1 MARGRYVTVA
11 EQAEIVA
18 LYRAGVEMR
27 AIAERLDRP
36 VSGIAAVISRARAKG
51 EKIPHHMPARAA
63 AVRKRWAER
72 WAHLPPAEMAF
83 HAVMGKRRHSDAL
96 LIQSKHH
103 PMRMPYQGRAMQ
115 TGGGVSSI
123 YEGDARP
130 LDFGA
135 HQ

>member
-11 EQAEIVA
+11 EQAEIIA
-18 LYRAGVEMR
+18 LYRAGAEMR
-27 AIAERLDRP
+27 AIAERMDRP
-36 VSGIAAVISRARAKG
+36 VSGIAAIISRARAKG

-83 HAVMGKRRHSDAL
+83 HAVMGKRRHSDARPP
-96 LIQSKHH
+96 SKRH
-103 PMRMPYQGRAMQ
+103 PMRLPYQPRAMQ

-123 YEGDARP
+123 YGADARP